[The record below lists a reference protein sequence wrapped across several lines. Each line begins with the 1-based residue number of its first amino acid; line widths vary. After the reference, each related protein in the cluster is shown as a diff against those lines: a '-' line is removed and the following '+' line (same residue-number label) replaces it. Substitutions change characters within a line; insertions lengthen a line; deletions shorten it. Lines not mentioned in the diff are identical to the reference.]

1 MRVSD
6 PVVRPIQ
13 IVVTPGSG
21 NGGALRMARRLE
33 RALRTHGYAS
43 EKLIF
48 REFAKLA
55 EWARTCEA
63 RFSHLICV
71 GGDATLSAAALAS
84 VRLSVP
90 FIPVPNGFGNI
101 FAQVFGHRDSVSTVI
116 ELLRS
121 GEVRN
126 VDVGAV
132 GEQEIFLSHR
142 SYGFLE
148 RIQQTAERVERPR
161 SRWRR
166 HLVYYQMARRA
177 LLARRRPSITVDVD
191 GVRVADGAVVV
202 TVANV
207 ETYRGFLSLTPAAS
221 PIDGLFDVFVIP
233 RMGRLRLA
241 ARLLKLLLRVPGRWK
256 GVLLCRGQRVSVR
269 VNGKRHEEL
278 RTLRHALPLLVPPGS
293 VEALELRQIEADA
306 LLEAMAAQIAS

>member
-1 MRVSD
+1 MPLTEPRAQ
-6 PVVRPIQ
+6 PIQ

-21 NGGALRMARRLE
+21 NGGALRIARRLE
-33 RALRTHGYAS
+33 RALRARGYATRT
-43 EKLIF
+43 LIF
-48 REFAKLA
+48 REFAKLVD
-55 EWARTCEA
+55 WARSCEA
-63 RFSHLICV
+63 TFSYLVCV
-71 GGDATLSAAALAS
+71 GGDATLSAAAWAS

-90 FIPVPNGFGNI
+90 FIPVPSGFGNI
-101 FAQVFGHRDSVSTVI
+101 FAQVFGHHDGANMVV

-121 GEVRN
+121 GQIRR

-132 GEQEIFLSHR
+132 GQDEIFLSHR

-166 HLVYYQMARRA
+166 HMMYYEMARRA
-177 LLARRRPSITVDVD
+177 LLARRRPSITVEVD
-191 GVRVADGAVVV
+191 GVHVADGAVIV

-233 RMGRLRLA
+233 RVGRLRLA
-241 ARLLKLLLRVPGRWK
+241 ARLLKLLLRLPGRWR
-256 GVLLCRGQRVSVR
+256 GVVLCRGRQVSVR
-269 VNGKRHEEL
+269 VNGKRHDEL
-278 RTLRHALPLLVPPGS
+278 RTLRRALPLLVPPGS
-293 VEALELRQIEADA
+293 VEALKQRQIEAEA
-306 LLEAMAAQIAS
+306 LVETTAIPPA